1 MTPSD
6 KIRKELE
13 EAKRELAMLQA
24 RLDDRPEFGLGKG
37 GAGADLYEMWLARKE
52 VILARI
58 QNLEEALRRL
68 EQGAYG
74 RCVRCGKEIQPERL
88 EILPATQFCSDCA
101 RYENED
107 VPPAPPRPREMAVE

>member
-13 EAKRELAMLQA
+13 DARHELAVLQA

-52 VILARI
+52 LILARI
-58 QNLEEALRRL
+58 QSLEEALRRL
-68 EQGAYG
+68 EQGEYG

-88 EILPATQFCSDCA
+88 EILPATSLCSACA
-101 RYENED
+101 REENEGT
-107 VPPAPPRPREMAVE
+107 PAPSRRREMALKE